1 MSTAQDLIIDP
12 LAPVVESGARLT
24 TWYAQGPSD
33 GFGDRLLMFDN
44 TSAPSWEILRFTPAL
59 SQDPR
64 FETALRHRVER
75 LSTFHHPA
83 FPLVR
88 SIRELGHES
97 GVAVVSTYV
106 SGVRLSNALKKPR
119 SAEFGWLLIRQ
130 LMPALNALH
139 EHGPAIAHGALT
151 LDRVVL
157 TADGRLMIREHMVG
171 SAVEGLELSAAG
183 LWADFGILVPPNG
196 AVIPRLD
203 GRSDV
208 AQLALVAL
216 SLIAGR
222 RIGADEYPQAVP
234 QLLERLVRVDVL
246 RHWLERALQLDDRAF
261 GSVREAN
268 DALSEP
274 PRQPSRNDGGFESS
288 TRMTPPP
295 AARPEPAPA
304 SASKAEPAPAIPPRS
319 EAAPAIPPR
328 SEAAPAP
335 RPVERQH
342 PLAPTGIVPISPAP
356 RRVGRAIRWAAI
368 AATVIALAE
377 AAFIGRVLVDV
388 SAVWAQP
395 TTASPTATEAL
406 PPPPARIATSDQ
418 LTVVAPLPVQVEQ
431 QIPGIRVLPAVAAAE
446 TDLTALE
453 TRGLASKA
461 DPAAPPVA
469 VRSGGFRVSA
479 SIELHVLE
487 GERVLG
493 SSQDGP
499 IMARAGRHDLEFV
512 NSVIGYRV
520 RRVVDVKAGQITSLS
535 IPVPNGTLNI
545 NATPWASVWIDG
557 TAYGE
562 TPLGNLSIVPGEH
575 EIVFRHPQLGEHRQK
590 ILVRPETP
598 ARLAVS
604 LQR

>member
-12 LAPVVESGARLT
+12 LAPMVESGARLT
-24 TWYAQGPSD
+24 TWYAQGHSD
-33 GFGDRLLMFDN
+33 GLGDRLLMFDN
-44 TSAPSWEILRFTPAL
+44 TSAPSWEILRFKPELAR
-59 SQDPR
+59 DPR

-88 SIRELGHES
+88 SINELGHES
-97 GVAVVSTYV
+97 GLAVVSTYV
-106 SGVRLSNALKKPR
+106 SGVRLSDALKKPR
-119 SAEFGWLLIRQ
+119 SAEFAWHLIRQ

-157 TADGRLMIREHMVG
+157 TADGRLTIREHMVG
-171 SAVEGLELSAAG
+171 SALEGLELSAAG
-183 LWADFGILVPPNG
+183 LWADFGMLVPRTG

-208 AQLALVAL
+208 AQLALIAL

-222 RIGADEYPQAVP
+222 RIGPDEYPQAIP
-234 QLLERLVRVDVL
+234 ELLERLVRVDVL
-246 RHWLERALQLDDRAF
+246 RHWLERALQLDDKAF

-274 PRQPSRNDGGFESS
+274 PHQ
-288 TRMTPPP
+288 TRRDEGSETSIRMAPP
-295 AARPEPAPA
+295 ASRPGPGPA
-304 SASKAEPAPAIPPRS
+304 SALKVEPASSAPRS
-319 EAAPAIPPR
+319 DSLPPI
-328 SEAAPAP
+328 AP

-342 PLAPTGIVPISPAP
+342 PLAPTGIVAMPSAP

-368 AATVIALAE
+368 AATVIALVE
-377 AAFIGRVLVDV
+377 AAFIGRVLLDV
-388 SAVWAQP
+388 SALWAQP
-395 TTASPTATEAL
+395 TAASPTTAEAL
-406 PPPPARIATSDQ
+406 PPSPASIATSGQ
-418 LTVVAPLPVQVEQ
+418 PTVVTPLSVQVEQ
-431 QIPGIRVLPAVAAAE
+431 QIPGIRVLPAVAAADG
-446 TDLTALE
+446 DLSALGAS
-453 TRGLASKA
+453 GLASKA
-461 DPAAPPVA
+461 NAAAVSAPPP
-469 VRSGGFRVSA
+469 VRSGGFRVTA
-479 SIELHVLE
+479 PIELHVVE

-499 IMARAGRHDLEFV
+499 IMTRAGRYELEFV

-520 RRVVDVKAGQITSLS
+520 RREVDVKAGQITVVS
-535 IPVPNGTLNI
+535 IPVPNGRLNI
-545 NATPWASVWIDG
+545 NATPWAAVWIDG

-575 EIVFRHPQLGEHRQK
+575 EIVFRHPQLGERREK
-590 ILVRPETP
+590 IIVRPETP
-598 ARLAVS
+598 GRLAVS
-604 LQR
+604 MQR